1 MEEGGEEVEEGGE
14 EVEKGGKQVEGG
26 GEGGVWV
33 VSLAQTDRD

>member
-1 MEEGGEEVEEGGE
+1 MEGGE